1 VEIEARLIGIVLGLA
16 LTVAS
21 AVLFWRPEPPPL
33 ELQAFRKLTETTP
46 TSLAE
51 AIRLYRQA
59 LDGDPLSPY
68 RWCDLAEAWIEA
80 SRTGEARSC
89 MRRAQELGPNIPQV
103 WVRAANAYF
112 RLDDPAEALRAAA
125 AVLRMTP
132 AYDAILFRYCGQ
144 FIPDP
149 RQVLASLAGNQR
161 AAQAYFRHALSSG
174 SFSTAETAWTWLRQN
189 SCADDQLAVEYLDS
203 LVAQRQARR
212 ALEVWSEYL
221 GKRNGDYPVPNR
233 LFNGSFESEFTR
245 AILDWRIQPAGQ
257 VTAARDSSLAS
268 QGRWSLRIR
277 FAGDQNVAYGHAT
290 QAVYLPPGAYRLAA
304 MVRTEG
310 ITTDQGIRLRV
321 SGDRLDARTSQVI
334 GTNGW
339 TPLETIFSVPPSV
352 DLVTV
357 QVFREPSLKFDN
369 KIAGTAWIDAVTIQ
383 PLSGGV
389 RQH

>member
-1 VEIEARLIGIVLGLA
+1 MARLIGILLGLA
-16 LTVAS
+16 LTVTS
-21 AVLFWRPEPPPL
+21 AVLLWRPEPPPL
-33 ELQAFRKLTETTP
+33 EEQAFRKLAEAAP
-46 TSLAE
+46 SSLAE
-51 AIRLYRQA
+51 AIRLYQQA
-59 LDGDPLSPY
+59 LKGDPLSPY
-68 RWCDLAEAWIEA
+68 RWCDLGEAWIEA
-80 SRTGEARSC
+80 SRTDEARSC

-103 WVRAANAYF
+103 WVRAANFYF

-149 RQVLASLAGNQR
+149 RQVLASLEGNQR

-174 SFSTAETAWTWLRQN
+174 SLSTAETAWTWLRRN
-189 SCADDQLAVEYLDS
+189 SYTGDQLAAEYLDA
-203 LVAQRQARR
+203 LVGQRQATR

-221 GKRNGDYPVPNR
+221 GKRSGDYPVPNR
-233 LFNGSFESEFTR
+233 LFNGSFESEPTR
-245 AILDWRIQPAGQ
+245 AILDWRIQPAGR
-257 VTAARDSSLAS
+257 VTAARDSSLAC
-268 QGRWSLRIR
+268 QGRWSLRIQ
-277 FAGDQNVAYGHAT
+277 FAGDQNVGYGHVS

-310 ITTDQGIRLRV
+310 ITTDRGILLRV
-321 SGDRLDARTSQVI
+321 SGDRLDARTRQLI
-334 GTNGW
+334 GTNDW
-339 TPLETIFSVPPSV
+339 TPLETIFSVPPSTN
-352 DLVTV
+352 LVTV
-357 QVFREPSLKFDN
+357 QVFRQPSLKFDN

>member
-1 VEIEARLIGIVLGLA
+1 MARLIGIVLGLA

-21 AVLFWRPEPPPL
+21 AVLLWRPEPPPL

-174 SFSTAETAWTWLRQN
+174 SFSTAETAWAWLRQN
-189 SCADDQLAVEYLDS
+189 SYADDQLAVEYLDS
-203 LVAQRQARR
+203 LVAQRQTRR
-212 ALEVWSEYL
+212 ALEVWSEHL
-221 GKRNGDYPVPNR
+221 GKRNADYPVLNR

-257 VTAARDSSLAS
+257 VTAARDSSLAC
-268 QGRWSLRIR
+268 QGRWSLRIQ
-277 FAGDQNVAYGHAT
+277 FAGDQNVGYGHAS

-321 SGDRLDARTSQVI
+321 SGDRLDARTSQLI

-339 TPLETIFSVPPSV
+339 TPLETVFSVPPSV

-389 RQH
+389 RQR